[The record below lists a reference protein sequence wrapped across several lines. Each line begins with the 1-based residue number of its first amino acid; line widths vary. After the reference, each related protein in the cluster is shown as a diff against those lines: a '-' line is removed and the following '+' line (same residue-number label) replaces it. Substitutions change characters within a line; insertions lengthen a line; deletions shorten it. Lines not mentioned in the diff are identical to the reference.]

1 MAMHRPSSNAGKPPH
16 NQKRSKEVL
25 EQFVAEL
32 ADCGNITEAA
42 RRTGT
47 GITPWLAYY
56 WRRRSEDGYPGY
68 TIDMG
73 GEDDDG
79 SPLVAEFHEAWDAA
93 IELSAD
99 RLEDEADRRG
109 VRGYDEPVIHKGIQ
123 AFVRDARTGELELD
137 ANNQPIPLTIR
148 RYSDRM
154 LELLLKARRPE
165 KFRENVKIEAE
176 VSGGVLAITGAV
188 LSADDWSAQFAKNE
202 DGKTIDGTA
211 VPVNGAPIGEPVP
224 TTSVRQKLER
234 AQMQKAQRQTPEEE
248 AELAEALLRQNP
260 KPHTLRG
267 AGVYWKDSPL
277 NPINQGPAHPDQY
290 DELDPLA

>member
-16 NQKRSKEVL
+16 NQKRSKETL

-42 RRTGT
+42 RRTGA

-79 SPLVAEFHEAWDAA
+79 NPLVAEFHEAWDAA

-123 AFVRDARTGELELD
+123 AFVRDAKTGELELD
-137 ANNQPIPLTIR
+137 AEGKPIPLTIR

-188 LSADDWSAQFAKNE
+188 MTADDWSAKFANNE
-202 DGKTIDGTA
+202 DGKTIEGTA
-211 VPVNGAPIGEPVP
+211 VPVDEAP

-248 AELAEALLRQNP
+248 AEVAEALLRQNP

-267 AGVYWKDSPL
+267 AGVHWKDSPL
-277 NPINQGPAHPDQY
+277 NPANQGPAHPDEY
-290 DELDPLA
+290 EELDPLA

>member
-56 WRRRSEDGYPGY
+56 WKRRSEDGYPGY

-79 SPLVAEFHEAWDAA
+79 NPLVAEFHEAWEAA

-109 VRGYDEPVIHKGIQ
+109 VRGYEEPVIHKGIQ
-123 AFVRDARTGELELD
+123 AFVRDPVTGALELD

-154 LELLLKARRPE
+154 LELLLKARRPD

-188 LSADDWSAQFAKNE
+188 MTADDWSARFANNE

-211 VPVNGAPIGEPVP
+211 TAVDPEKTAP

-234 AQMQKAQRQTPEEE
+234 AQMQKALRQTPEEE
-248 AELAEALLRQNP
+248 AELADALLRSNP

-267 AGVYWKDSPL
+267 AGIAWKDSPL
-277 NPINQGPAHPDQY
+277 NPENHGPATPDQY